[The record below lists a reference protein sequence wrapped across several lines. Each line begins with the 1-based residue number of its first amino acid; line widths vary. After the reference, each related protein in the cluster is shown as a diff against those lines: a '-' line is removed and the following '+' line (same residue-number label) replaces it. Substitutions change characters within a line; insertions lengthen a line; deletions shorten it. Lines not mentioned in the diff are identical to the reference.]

1 MRSLWIIPLMS
12 SLLLL
17 STGPM
22 DPAWPAPT
30 QPILHTGRVL
40 VRFKPGVRP
49 HDKAAHHARHGARVL
64 KEIPEFN
71 LHLVEIPDPATTQQ
85 VAAAYAG
92 SPAVQYAEPDALMP
106 MAGTTGVIPT
116 DPLFPYQWHHP
127 AIHTPEAWAITTGL
141 PTTRITICDSGISPT
156 HPDLQASLR
165 GDLGYNTA
173 SNLPGNWEPVF
184 WHGTAVAGAVAA
196 VGNNALGV
204 TGVTWA
210 TEIVPVRITNRFD
223 AWAYVSDMA
232 ACLIYGADIGS
243 DVINLSYV
251 TYADGAIFSAII
263 SAADYANSLGTV
275 VVIAAG
281 NDSTNPAPT
290 HDPDSILYVAATNP
304 DNTTASFSNYGAY
317 VDLAAP
323 GASIVTTHSQVACT
337 DTNGNGIA
345 DPGECAVTSDD
356 YASGIWGTSFA
367 APMTAGA
374 VLLLR
379 SVAPSFPPASI
390 RSLLCQSAVDLG
402 PTGEDQL
409 YGCGLLN
416 VQAALQLAQGSIPA
430 LRVAA
435 PNGGE
440 TWPIGTTQTITWTST
455 ALSGNVNIDLSRDGG
470 TTWTTVATD
479 IPNTGQYNWT
489 VTGPATSRARIRL
502 RSAAMP
508 SVSDASDAD
517 FTIVDSLK
525 VVTPNGG
532 EVWSIGSKRI
542 IRWATGN
549 VSGDVRIDLSRDGG
563 GTWTS
568 LTSRTANYGRWEWK
582 VTGPASTSALVRI
595 TSLKTPTIADKSD
608 AAFTIGP

>member
-1 MRSLWIIPLMS
+1 MRSLWIISLM

-17 STGPM
+17 LSAGPA
-22 DPAWPAPT
+22 DPAQPAPT

-40 VRFKPGVRP
+40 VRFKLGVHP
-49 HDKAAHHARHGARVL
+49 HDKAAHHAKHGALVL
-64 KEIPEFN
+64 KEIPELN
-71 LHLVEIPDPATTQQ
+71 LHVVEVPDPATTQQ
-85 VAAAYAG
+85 VAAAYG
-92 SPAVQYAEPDALMP
+92 SSPAVQYAEPDALMP
-106 MAGTTGVIPT
+106 LAGTTGVIPT
-116 DPLFPYQWHHP
+116 DPFFPYQWHHP

-141 PTTRITICDSGISPT
+141 PTARITICDSGISPT

-173 SNLPGNWEPVF
+173 SNLSGNWEPVF
-184 WHGTAVAGAVAA
+184 WHGTAVAGTVAA

-210 TEIVPVRITNRFD
+210 SEIVPVRITNRFD

-232 ACLIYGADIGS
+232 DCLIYGATIDS
-243 DVINLSYV
+243 DVINLSYI
-251 TYADGAIFSAII
+251 TYADGAIFSTII
-263 SAADYANSLGTV
+263 SAADYANSLGAV

-281 NDSTNPAPT
+281 NDNTNPAPT
-290 HDPDSILYVAATNP
+290 QDPESILYVAATNP

-323 GASIVTTHSQVACT
+323 GTSIVTTHSQVACT

-345 DPGECAVTSDD
+345 DPGECAITSDG

-374 VLLLR
+374 VLLVR
-379 SVAPSFPPASI
+379 SVALSLPPAST
-390 RSLLCQSAVDLG
+390 RSLLCQSATDLG
-402 PTGEDQL
+402 PTGEDQP

-416 VQAALQLAQGSIPA
+416 VEAALQFAQGSTQA

-440 TWPIGTTQTITWTST
+440 AWSIRTTQTIKWTST

-479 IPNTGQYNWT
+479 VPDTGQYIWT
-489 VTGPATSRARIRL
+489 VTGPATSRARFRL
-502 RSAAMP
+502 RSAGMP
-508 SVSDASDAD
+508 SVYDTSDAD
-517 FTIVDSLK
+517 FTIIDSLK

-532 EVWSIGSKRI
+532 EVWSIGIKQI
-542 IRWATGN
+542 IRWATGK
-549 VSGDVRIDLSRDGG
+549 VSGEVRIDLSRDDG

-568 LTSRTANYGRWEWK
+568 LTSHTANDGRWEWK

-595 TSLKTPTIADKSD
+595 TSLKIPTIADVSD